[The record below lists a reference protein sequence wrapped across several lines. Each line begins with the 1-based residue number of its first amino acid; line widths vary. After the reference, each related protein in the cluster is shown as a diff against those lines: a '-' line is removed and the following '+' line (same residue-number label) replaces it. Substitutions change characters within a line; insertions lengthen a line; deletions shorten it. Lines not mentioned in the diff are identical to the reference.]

1 VTTSRARQVAAAR
14 ALTAAVAPVDR
25 GTCAV
30 LPAAVLPAAVLAAA
44 VLAVG
49 CIPRAA
55 LPGPVW
61 EARFPDA
68 DSVRVAELAPGV
80 HHIYLWL
87 PVGPWAVHLL
97 EVDERVCA
105 ADVAARKAGPP
116 LAARA
121 LTSQLAGDAI
131 AAINADFF
139 MLPGGTPVG
148 AHVQAGRV
156 LVGPGTRHVYAMDR
170 DGGHWAGIADLDGVA
185 IAGTDTA
192 RIGQVN
198 RPLFGGTH
206 HPPREG
212 VVLFDAWFGDPI
224 PTGPPG
230 TVVRLRLLEVDDPT
244 AGTATG
250 TAAVVEAAIEVDG
263 PITEEARAD
272 AGTEPAPGE
281 ALAATEAAMRAVGRA
296 AEDWLERRAV
306 GDTVVWRVELQ
317 PTGRDDQ
324 PAAEAVG
331 GFPMLVENGRGVY
344 REQTGVIAS
353 FGDRRHPRTAVAWD
367 EARRQFFWVVVDGRQ
382 PPYSDGMSLPEL
394 EWLLLR
400 LQASDAINLDG
411 GGSTAMVV
419 EGTLVNRPS
428 DPTGER
434 PVANVLALEAC
445 R

>member
-1 VTTSRARQVAAAR
+1 VATGGARQIATARPRTAAA
-14 ALTAAVAPVDR
+14 DR
-25 GTCAV
+25 GACAV
-30 LPAAVLPAAVLAAA
+30 VRTTILAAA
-44 VLAVG
+44 VLAAG
-49 CIPRAA
+49 CAPRAA
-55 LPGPVW
+55 LPGVVW
-61 EARFPDA
+61 KAWFPDA

-80 HHIYLWL
+80 RHVYLWL
-87 PVGPWAVHLL
+87 PAGPWAVHLL
-97 EVDERVCA
+97 EVDERVCT
-105 ADVAARKAGPP
+105 ADLAARKAGPP
-116 LAARA
+116 LAERA

-139 MLPGGTPVG
+139 MLPGGTPIG

-156 LVGPGTRHVYAMDR
+156 LVGPGTRHVYAVDR
-170 DGGHWAGIADLDGVA
+170 DGGHWAGIAGLDGVA

-198 RPLFGGTH
+198 RPLIGGTH

-224 PTGPPG
+224 PTEPPG
-230 TVVRLRLLEVDDPT
+230 TVVRLRLLDVDHP
-244 AGTATG
+244 AARTATG
-250 TAAVVEAAIEVDG
+250 ATAVVEAVIEVDG
-263 PITEEARAD
+263 PITDEARTD
-272 AGTEPAPGE
+272 AGTGPEPGE
-281 ALAATEAAMRAVGRA
+281 ALAASEAAMRGVGRA
-296 AEDWLERRAV
+296 AENWLERRVV

-317 PTGRDDQ
+317 PAGKDHR

-331 GFPMLVENGRGVY
+331 GFPMLVENGRGAY
-344 REQTGVIAS
+344 REQTGVIPS

-367 EARRQFFWVVVDGRQ
+367 EARRRFFWIVIDGRQ

-419 EGTLVNRPS
+419 EGKLVNRPS

-434 PVANVLALEAC
+434 PVANVLALAAC

>member
-1 VTTSRARQVAAAR
+1 VATGGSRQVAATHVR
-14 ALTAAVAPVDR
+14 SAAVAPVER
-25 GTCAV
+25 GAFARLATAV
-30 LPAAVLPAAVLAAA
+30 LPAAVLVAAVLPA
-44 VLAVG
+44 G
-49 CIPRAA
+49 CAPRTV
-55 LPGPVW
+55 LPGLVW

-80 HHIYLWL
+80 RHVYLWL
-87 PVGPWAVHLL
+87 PAGPWAVHLL

-116 LAARA
+116 LAERT

-198 RPLFGGTH
+198 RPLIGGTH

-212 VVLFDAWFGDPI
+212 VVLFDAWLGDPV
-224 PTGPPG
+224 PTDPPG

-244 AGTATG
+244 AGTATAA
-250 TAAVVEAAIEVDG
+250 AAVVEAVIEVDG
-263 PITEEARAD
+263 PITEEARTD
-272 AGTEPAPGE
+272 AGTELQPGE
-281 ALAATEAAMRAVGRA
+281 ALATTEAAMRAVGRA
-296 AEDWLERRAV
+296 AEDWLERRVV
-306 GDTVVWRVELQ
+306 GDTVVWSVELQ
-317 PTGRDDQ
+317 PAGKDDR

-344 REQTGVIAS
+344 DEQTDVIPP

-367 EARRQFFWVVVDGRQ
+367 EARRRFLWVVVDGRQ

-394 EWLLLR
+394 EWLVLR
-400 LQASDAINLDG
+400 LHASDAINLDG